1 AAKVIQ
7 DRAFKNP
14 KIEFVLDS
22 VVDEIMGDKTV
33 EKIRVKNLKSGAL
46 SEIAVS
52 GVFVF
57 VGLVPGTSFL
67 NGYVELD
74 SQGYVKTD
82 IEMRTSREG
91 VFACGDCV
99 AKDLRQVVTA
109 TGDGA
114 TAAYK
119 AQHYVEKI
127 KGTGYA

>member
-1 AAKVIQ
+1 
-7 DRAFKNP
+7 
-14 KIEFVLDS
+14 
-22 VVDEIMGDKTV
+22 MGDKTV